1 MQPSKKHPVSICPLL
16 REMVCDIYNNISESY
31 SIDVDLRAENA
42 IVSGDES
49 LLGRVF
55 FNIINNSIVHNPDGC
70 TISISESV
78 QDQKVWI
85 EIRDNGCGIDEA
97 VIQNSDELLQGRHGL
112 GLSMTRKIVK
122 AHGGTLGIRND
133 EGCVVTIKIPVI

>member
-1 MQPSKKHPVSICPLL
+1 MLVGGSVVI
-16 REMVCDIYNNISESY
+16 ESVFSY
-31 SIDVDLRAENA
+31 PGIGLTMTNA

>member
-70 TISISESV
+70 TISISEAV

-85 EIRDNGCGIDEA
+85 EILGQRLWNRRSG
-97 VIQNSDELLQGRHGL
+97 NSKFG
-112 GLSMTRKIVK
+112 
-122 AHGGTLGIRND
+122 
-133 EGCVVTIKIPVI
+133 

>member
-1 MQPSKKHPVSICPLL
+1 M
-16 REMVCDIYNNISESY
+16 
-31 SIDVDLRAENA
+31 DLHAENA
-42 IVSGDES
+42 VVSGDES
-49 LLGRVF
+49 LLGRAF

-70 TISISESV
+70 IISISESV
-78 QDQKVWI
+78 QDQNVLI